1 MKKNLVYIVCA
12 FSLILFAS
20 CNKPTAKN
28 VPGNWCMTEY
38 RIVESNESSDTTVE
52 TSFIDADWQQISY
65 SNDNSAQKNKK
76 KGILNSVPSLNLKS
90 DGTFTRSVK
99 YYYYQ
104 QIESNDSVLVFVS
117 EFTRGCWE
125 FIGSGK
131 EIDHLA
137 LVIEEELIINND
149 EVLSVPDTVARNR
162 YAKAEKYVV
171 YNFDKASNK
180 NIVLSL
186 DKSKNISKI
195 ESENISLERITSKN
209 EEKFLD
215 KYEVRAVPCSDE

>member
-1 MKKNLVYIVCA
+1 MKNLVIIVCA
-12 FSLILFAS
+12 FTLMLFAS
-20 CNKPTAKN
+20 CNKPTTKN
-28 VPGNWCMTEY
+28 VTGNWCMTDY
-38 RIVESNESSDTTVE
+38 KSVESNESYDTTIE

-90 DGTFTRSVK
+90 DWTFTKSVK

-171 YNFDKASNK
+171 YNFDKVSNK

-195 ESENISLERITSKN
+195 ESENINLERITDKN
-209 EEKFLD
+209 KEKIANKYGLNIIGHLD
-215 KYEVRAVPCSDE
+215 D

>member
-1 MKKNLVYIVCA
+1 MKNLVLPIFA
-12 FSLILFAS
+12 FFLVVFAS
-20 CNKPTAKN
+20 CSKPTVNN
-28 VPGNWCMTEY
+28 VSGNWCMTDY
-38 RIVESNESSDTTVE
+38 KSVESNESSDTTVE

-90 DGTFTRSVK
+90 DWTFTKSVK

-117 EFTRGCWE
+117 EFTRGRWE

-171 YNFDKASNK
+171 YNFDKVSNK

-195 ESENISLERITSKN
+195 ESENINLERITDKN
-209 EEKFLD
+209 KEKIANKYGRNIIGHLD
-215 KYEVRAVPCSDE
+215 D

>member
-1 MKKNLVYIVCA
+1 MKNLVLPIFA
-12 FSLILFAS
+12 FFLVVFAS
-20 CNKPTAKN
+20 CSKPTVNK
-28 VPGNWCMTEY
+28 VSGNWCMTDY
-38 RIVESNESSDTTVE
+38 KSVESNESSDTTVE

-90 DGTFTRSVK
+90 DGTFTKSVK

-171 YNFDKASNK
+171 YNFDKVSNK

-195 ESENISLERITSKN
+195 ESENINLERITDKN
-209 EEKFLD
+209 KEKIANKYGLNIIGHLD
-215 KYEVRAVPCSDE
+215 D

>member
-1 MKKNLVYIVCA
+1 MKNLVLPIFA
-12 FSLILFAS
+12 FFLVVFAS
-20 CNKPTAKN
+20 CSKPTVNK
-28 VPGNWCMTEY
+28 VSGNWCMTDY
-38 RIVESNESSDTTVE
+38 KSVESNESSDTTVE

-137 LVIEEELIINND
+137 LVIEEELIINN
-149 EVLSVPDTVARNR
+149 EVLSNPDTVARNR
-162 YAKAEKYVV
+162 YARAEKYIV
-171 YNFDKASNK
+171 YNFDKVSNK
-180 NIVLSL
+180 KIVLSL